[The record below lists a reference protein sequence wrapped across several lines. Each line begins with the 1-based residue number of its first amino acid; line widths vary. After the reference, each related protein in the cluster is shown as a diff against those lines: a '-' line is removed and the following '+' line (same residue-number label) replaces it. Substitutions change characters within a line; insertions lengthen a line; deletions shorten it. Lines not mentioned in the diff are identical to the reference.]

1 MIPIQRTN
9 LRIKADPRKVV
20 LRFLKFASPDRF
32 ESVVHYV
39 LGLEDAVVEAQLQEV
54 YAEFQSR
61 HFDLKAAFLE
71 NYEKLAFFITEEP
84 PMAKKL
90 LIGAYFTHE
99 YATEAAAL
107 FNPSIVPHPDQQG
120 LKEGE
125 LRFILTL
132 RSTGEGHI
140 SSITFQTGLISA
152 DGQISMDPTDHRLH
166 TGQKVE
172 DISLDKSFVLRR
184 MESEGGI
191 NSLVSDKL
199 PERFTEREAL
209 ALIDHLEQAH
219 KLELSSDKEHISHI
233 FDHNYDL
240 KFKSDT
246 PISSR
251 VIFPNSR
258 SESNGMEDA
267 RFVFFSDGE
276 EKVYLGTYT
285 AYNGRAI
292 RPQLIETKDFQYF
305 RIRPLYGKAA
315 TDKGMALF
323 PEKINGKYAKI
334 GRQGGRNLTV
344 MYSDDLHFWEEHKL
358 LQQPARSWEILQ
370 MGNGGSP
377 LKTPYGWLLL
387 THAVGPMRKYVLSF
401 TLLDLHQPE
410 IVLGSLS
417 QPLLSPNEEER
428 NGYVPNVLYT
438 CGLLQHRE
446 NLIIPYAMSDSA
458 VSFAVVETE
467 ALIRELDLTRFK
479 SKEV

>member
-1 MIPIQRTN
+1 M
-9 LRIKADPRKVV
+9 
-20 LRFLKFASPDRF
+20 
-32 ESVVHYV
+32 
-39 LGLEDAVVEAQLQEV
+39 
-54 YAEFQSR
+54 
-61 HFDLKAAFLE
+61 
-71 NYEKLAFFITEEP
+71 
-84 PMAKKL
+84 
-90 LIGAYFTHE
+90 
-99 YATEAAAL
+99 
-107 FNPSIVPHPDQQG
+107 
-120 LKEGE
+120 
-125 LRFILTL
+125 
-132 RSTGEGHI
+132 
-140 SSITFQTGLISA
+140 
-152 DGQISMDPTDHRLH
+152 
-166 TGQKVE
+166 
-172 DISLDKSFVLRR
+172 
-184 MESEGGI
+184 
-191 NSLVSDKL
+191 
-199 PERFTEREAL
+199 
-209 ALIDHLEQAH
+209 
-219 KLELSSDKEHISHI
+219 
-233 FDHNYDL
+233 
-240 KFKSDT
+240 
-246 PISSR
+246 
-251 VIFPNSR
+251 
-258 SESNGMEDA
+258 
-267 RFVFFSDGE
+267 
-276 EKVYLGTYT
+276 
-285 AYNGRAI
+285 
-292 RPQLIETKDFQYF
+292 IETKDFQYF